1 MKINMRYIGLFGAG
15 FAISAAIV
23 LFSCQK
29 GGTNEAQQ
37 IVDKA
42 IQANGANLFASKK
55 VSFTFRNK
63 EYSAKR
69 LNGDYIYSRSF
80 QDSTGMIEDQL
91 INSSEFTRTLNGE
104 EVSLSEEWR
113 GRYGNSV
120 NSVLYFVE
128 ILYRLNDAA
137 VNKTYEGTESIRGE
151 VYHIIKVT
159 FGQENGGEDF
169 QDEYRYWIHSEDY
182 TLDYLAYNYLT
193 DGGGVRFREAYDRE
207 VIGGITFQNYVNLKP
222 ASKETPLSELGML
235 FEKGEL
241 EKLSYIVNDDIKVVD
256 QL

>member
-1 MKINMRYIGLFGAG
+1 MKLNMKYIGLFSLG
-15 FAISAAIV
+15 FILSAAIV

-29 GGTNEAQQ
+29 EKSNKAQEV
-37 IVDKA
+37 VDRA
-42 IQANGANLFASKK
+42 IKTNGANLFASKK

-63 EYSAKR
+63 DYSAKR
-69 LNGDYIYSRSF
+69 LNGDYIYTRTF
-80 QDSTGMIEDQL
+80 EDSSGVIEDQL
-91 INSSEFTRTLNGE
+91 VNSSAFSRKLNNT
-104 EVSLSEEWR
+104 EVRLTEEWQ

-137 VNKTYEGTESIRGE
+137 VNKSYEGTETIKGQS
-151 VYHIIKVT
+151 YHVIKVT
-159 FGQENGGEDF
+159 FGQQNGGEDF
-169 QDEYRYWIHSEDY
+169 QDEYRYWIHEEDF

-222 ASKETPLSELGML
+222 ASKETPLSELGRL
-235 FEKGEL
+235 YEKGEL
-241 EKLSYIVNDDIKVVD
+241 EKLSYIVNDNIKVVD